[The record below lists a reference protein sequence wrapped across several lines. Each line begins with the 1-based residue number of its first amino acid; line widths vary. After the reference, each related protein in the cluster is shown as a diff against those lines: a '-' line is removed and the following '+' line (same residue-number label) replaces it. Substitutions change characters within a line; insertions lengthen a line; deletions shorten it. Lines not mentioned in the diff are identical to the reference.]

1 MYVRKTDTLMNQM
14 LDYVETMRQAA
25 MKAHP
30 PSTIAYGTPLFDSAR
45 DAVIK
50 ASYRDAPHLEGKLP
64 ATWLKDHRRVVIRFP
79 LDGSDDLDRDSNV
92 EKQDLE
98 FPEHDTVSLPLAAT
112 YRYYGVEVDLKPD
125 DCDDLLRSFF
135 DVVSSRK
142 DHRRR
147 INKQFRA
154 VVDQIQ
160 IFMAGYSSLNA
171 AIKVM
176 PEIEMY
182 VPAAYMAKLR
192 EPAPSR
198 AAKNSSLLPES
209 LGIDRDMLASLAI
222 GHRITKPQ

>member
-14 LDYVETMRQAA
+14 LDYVETMRQTA

-30 PSTIAYGTPLFDSAR
+30 SSTITYGTPLFDSAR
-45 DAVIK
+45 GAVCK

-79 LDGSDDLDRDSNV
+79 LDGSDDLDRVSNV
-92 EKQDLE
+92 EKQSLE
-98 FPEHDTVSLPLAAT
+98 FPEHDQISLPFGVRP
-112 YRYYGVEVDLKPD
+112 RYEGAELTITAD

-135 DVVSSRK
+135 DAASARK
-142 DHRRR
+142 DHHRR
-147 INKQFRA
+147 IHKQFRA

-171 AIKVM
+171 AIKAM

-182 VPAAYMAKLR
+182 VPAAYMDKLR
-192 EPAPSR
+192 EPATSR

-222 GHRITKPQ
+222 GHRITKP